1 MKLKG
6 LLKVALVLLAISTM
20 FVACDTLAGGK
31 FPPIFTP
38 FTPEAGTVYV
48 QMPETW
54 LGNKAYGA
62 WIWADGGAGSWYD
75 LEVVDETEGIFS
87 CDVPADKQNIIFV
100 AFTSETK
107 DWANKKEQTADLKV
121 PTDEK
126 VLYVIQSS
134 SWVDPTGKAE
144 IPELPEDPEDPE
156 EPAIVLT
163 PASSTGVWSYTLP
176 IAEISGAW
184 GGKPEKA
191 AFQIM
196 LMTDEEV
203 AAAKHADAFKLQSG
217 NIEIYTHE
225 AGNFSIKGLT
235 GVAATITETD
245 LTVFVDGDQLNLAE
259 GKKPYVLALASKAN
273 APEDFCFSDWGE
285 TMKMTP
291 EATYPTNL
299 KENAAPAGTPEGWYQ
314 LTHYAGEMN
323 GWTHTALVDNSFE
336 FESDGSSK
344 QFKFTCG
351 DWSVGLGKVTINGVG
366 EFVLGSEDGD
376 NATLS
381 LPAGKY
387 KITLIVE
394 SKDVAKVKVEK
405 I

>member
-38 FTPEAGTVYV
+38 FTPEVGTVYV

-54 LGNKAYGA
+54 LGNEAYGA
-62 WIWADGGAGSWYD
+62 WIWADGGEGSWYD
-75 LEVVDETEGIFS
+75 LEVVDESEGIFS

-107 DWANKKEQTADLKV
+107 DWANKKEQTADLKI
-121 PTDEK
+121 PTDK
-126 VLYVIQSS
+126 NVLYVIQSS

-144 IPELPEDPEDPE
+144 IPEPPAEPE
-156 EPAIVLT
+156 EPTIVLT

-191 AFQIM
+191 SFQIM

-245 LTVFVDGDQLNLAE
+245 LTVFVDGAQLNLAE
-259 GKKPYVLALASKAN
+259 GKKPYVLALASRAN

-299 KENAAPAGTPEGWYQ
+299 KENAAPAGAPEGMYKLTHVNGVNGDWSAQQ
-314 LTHYAGEMN
+314 LT
-323 GWTHTALVDNSFE
+323 DNSFV
-336 FESDGSSK
+336 FIANSDSVS
-344 QFKFTCG
+344 FKFTNNDS
-351 DWSVGLGKVTINGVG
+351 DWSGGESKALGETGKVTFNGG
-366 EFVLGSEDGD
+366 ENITVTGLT
-376 NATLS
+376 N
-381 LPAGKY
+381 GKTY
-387 KITLIVE
+387 KITLTVTDKDNATYIVTE
-394 SKDVAKVKVEK
+394 A
-405 I
+405 